1 MAAAMLT
8 SMSYTK
14 DLPETINDL
23 TKCPIC
29 LDTLKVPK
37 YFTCLHTFCSSCIHT
52 CIEHL
57 FKDHIPRSISCPV
70 CRTKIKVSDKTRNAE
85 EFSRK
90 LPINHII
97 LSLIDAQK
105 MLKGKSICGP
115 CKKLHGNK
123 VTAAKVF
130 CVECR
135 EAFCNSC
142 SKYHKAFSAFID
154 HELADIDKVSDVH
167 LKIGSQYTTCNE
179 HMKKIEVYCNDHQ
192 KPCCLHCVTLE
203 HRKCNE
209 VVAIEEAAK
218 KLRDSDA
225 YLNLMNA
232 FSTLTRNFSKAVE
245 EREELLFVG
254 EREEKE
260 TKEKIK
266 TIRKNIEKLV
276 LKLEQDC
283 LDQLSISC
291 RDNQLVLSESI
302 EHFKEKTKMVLH
314 CQNMLK
320 AGLKCNS
327 DIQLLYDYNNM
338 KAQKEELE
346 SFLQVNEQQKYS
358 KFAFE
363 INGAME
369 NMTNQI
375 TSLGNVVIS
384 EATLI
389 TSNSSLLD
397 CSIRPLQ
404 DLDLLH
410 ENSFYKK
417 EAKFSGVTCHDD
429 MILLVD
435 RYKYWLYIFSDE
447 TDEIYYGRVKLSIQD
462 ALTFSIPWDVSG
474 TLKGRCVVSFPESS
488 VLADI
493 CINSCTIN
501 RWIQINNPQIGIS
514 FYSNSIVSCHRY
526 DGKSADVVT
535 IFDMNGN
542 VIREHKHGCKP
553 NYLCIDDVGRIF
565 FNDRDENKLTCI
577 TYNFEEVFTYKHEQL
592 RGIAGIATDTE
603 GNIYVAG
610 FNSNNV
616 HQLSPSGQLNKIIL
630 TEAHD
635 IINPLGIS
643 FKKDADILIVLNDS
657 GSRVSMYEIY

>member
-1 MAAAMLT
+1 MIA
-8 SMSYTK
+8 
-14 DLPETINDL
+14 
-23 TKCPIC
+23 
-29 LDTLKVPK
+29 
-37 YFTCLHTFCSSCIHT
+37 
-52 CIEHL
+52 
-57 FKDHIPRSISCPV
+57 
-70 CRTKIKVSDKTRNAE
+70 
-85 EFSRK
+85 
-90 LPINHII
+90 
-97 LSLIDAQK
+97 
-105 MLKGKSICGP
+105 
-115 CKKLHGNK
+115 
-123 VTAAKVF
+123 
-130 CVECR
+130 
-135 EAFCNSC
+135 
-142 SKYHKAFSAFID
+142 
-154 HELADIDKVSDVH
+154 
-167 LKIGSQYTTCNE
+167 
-179 HMKKIEVYCNDHQ
+179 
-192 KPCCLHCVTLE
+192 
-203 HRKCNE
+203 
-209 VVAIEEAAK
+209 
-218 KLRDSDA
+218 
-225 YLNLMNA
+225 
-232 FSTLTRNFSKAVE
+232 
-245 EREELLFVG
+245 
-254 EREEKE
+254 
-260 TKEKIK
+260 
-266 TIRKNIEKLV
+266 
-276 LKLEQDC
+276 
-283 LDQLSISC
+283 
-291 RDNQLVLSESI
+291 
-302 EHFKEKTKMVLH
+302 
-314 CQNMLK
+314 
-320 AGLKCNS
+320 
-327 DIQLLYDYNNM
+327 
-338 KAQKEELE
+338 
-346 SFLQVNEQQKYS
+346 
-358 KFAFE
+358 
-363 INGAME
+363 
-369 NMTNQI
+369 
-375 TSLGNVVIS
+375 
-384 EATLI
+384 
-389 TSNSSLLD
+389 
-397 CSIRPLQ
+397 LQ

-616 HQLSPSGQLNKIIL
+616 HQLSPSGQLNKTIL

-657 GSRVSMYEIY
+657 GTRVSMYEMY

>member
-1 MAAAMLT
+1 MARFSYDVNVRYLVHTKGIDSGLFKMSLPAPLDLGRMEAEAKENASKHISNLLQRPDQLEKVDQYKRRIMRKKASVDTMLKTAVQSQLDGVRTGLNQLQSALQDVYEIKQSLDEVEETYKSIQPIQNKLIQVNTENSRFCQLAAAMENLKHIFT
-8 SMSYTK
+8 V
-14 DLPETINDL
+14 PESVRKTQELINEGKL
-23 TKCPIC
+23 LQAHK
-29 LDTLKVPK
+29 
-37 YFTCLHTFCSSCIHT
+37 
-52 CIEHL
+52 HL
-57 FKDHIPRSISCPV
+57 FTASFNDFDGYIVLFICDTMER
-70 CRTKIKVSDKTRNAE
+70 VSVKYYT
-85 EFSRK
+85 
-90 LPINHII
+90 
-97 LSLIDAQK
+97 
-105 MLKGKSICGP
+105 
-115 CKKLHGNK
+115 
-123 VTAAKVF
+123 
-130 CVECR
+130 
-135 EAFCNSC
+135 C
-142 SKYHKAFSAFID
+142 SMY
-154 HELADIDKVSDVH
+154 
-167 LKIGSQYTTCNE
+167 
-179 HMKKIEVYCNDHQ
+179 
-192 KPCCLHCVTLE
+192 
-203 HRKCNE
+203 
-209 VVAIEEAAK
+209 
-218 KLRDSDA
+218 
-225 YLNLMNA
+225 
-232 FSTLTRNFSKAVE
+232 KAVE

-435 RYKYWLYIFSDE
+435 RYTQYWLYIFSDE